1 MVNIK
6 AVYEIIGQD
15 VIAAYK
21 NVITNEGLI
30 DSGLLLNSPEINI
43 TPDYEIEFYT
53 VDYYK
58 YLDAKYDLTNKIF
71 NDPNFKM
78 AEKKLEKMIE
88 DIITE
93 AFEQ

>member
-15 VIAAYK
+15 VIRAYE

>member
-15 VIAAYK
+15 VIRAYE

-43 TPDYEIEFYT
+43 TPDYEIKFYT

>member
-15 VIAAYK
+15 VIRAYE

-43 TPDYEIEFYT
+43 TPDYEIELYT